1 MNELDILASEIEGVK
16 PVPDS
21 QATWLSRHRPSVAF
35 ACCIGAGPWRLPR
48 RQRVQQS
55 FIDALGDY
63 DISEAIA
70 LRRLTKR
77 VQLDWQRVWFER
89 VNKVCRRNRVKFDS
103 LFDAPFKI
111 ERSLKFHNFEAV
123 FGLDVEHSPKVV
135 ALFARDYLFLPCF
148 PVDRHV
154 RKWFED
160 RKLPSRPADIMGMFR
175 GLGISNPSG
184 YSRAIFNAKAQNPHF
199 APTRRLA

>member
-1 MNELDILASEIEGVK
+1 MNALDKLAQEIEDVR

-55 FIDALGDY
+55 FIDAIGEHDL
-63 DISEAIA
+63 SAPTT
-70 LRRLTKR
+70 LRRLR
-77 VQLDWQRVWFER
+77 RASQLDWQAKWFER
-89 VNKVCRRNRVKFDS
+89 VNQVCRKRDVEFDA

-111 ERSLKFHNFEAV
+111 DRSLKFHNFEAV
-123 FGLDVEHSPKVV
+123 FGLEVTRAPKVV

-154 RKWFED
+154 RAWFEE
-160 RKLPSRPADIMGMFR
+160 RGLPQRPHEIMDLFR

-184 YSRAIFNAKAQNPHF
+184 YSRAIFNAKAQNPQF
-199 APTRRLA
+199 APTRRLT